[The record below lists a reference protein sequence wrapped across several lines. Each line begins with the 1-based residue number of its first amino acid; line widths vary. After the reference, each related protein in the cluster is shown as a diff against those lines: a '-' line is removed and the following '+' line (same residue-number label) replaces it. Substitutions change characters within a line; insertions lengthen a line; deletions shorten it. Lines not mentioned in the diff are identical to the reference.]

1 MNKLQEIV
9 ANKRSEVAAWKAV
22 RPLAGLKALAA
33 ARGAGPDFAAA
44 LVSRPVGLIAEVKRR
59 SPSVGLIRD
68 PFDPPAIA
76 RAYEAGGAQA
86 LSVLMDE
93 VYFGGGEGDFRAVR
107 DAVAL
112 PLLYKEFVVDAWQV
126 WHAASLGASA
136 VLLIV
141 AALDEAVLAG
151 LMDEARAAGLAVL
164 MEVHDAD
171 EAAVAVRL
179 EAGIIGI
186 NNRNLKTF
194 VTDLA
199 TTAEVI
205 RGIPDDRV
213 VVSESGIRDAGDVQR
228 VRALGVDAIL
238 VGEHL
243 LRKDDLAGAVR
254 AMMEPVWM
262 SS

>member
-9 ANKRSEVAAWKAV
+9 ANKRTEVAAWKAA
-22 RPLAGLKALAA
+22 RPLAGLKEAAA
-33 ARGAGPDFAAA
+33 ARGPAPDFAAA
-44 LVSRPVGLIAEVKRR
+44 LTSRPVGLIAEVKRR

-76 RAYEAGGAQA
+76 RAYRDGGAQA

-107 DAVAL
+107 EAVAL

-171 EAAVAVRL
+171 EAACAVRL
-179 EAGIIGI
+179 GAGIIGI

-194 VTDLA
+194 VTALQTTLDLLPRVPA
-199 TTAEVI
+199 
-205 RGIPDDRV
+205 DRLLV
-213 VVSESGIRDAGDVQR
+213 TESGILGPADVAR
-228 VRALGVDAIL
+228 MRAVGVHAFL
-238 VGEHL
+238 VGEAFM
-243 LRKDDLAGAVR
+243 RAPDPGEALARLFA
-254 AMMEPVWM
+254 
-262 SS
+262 